1 MSRART
7 LGENTASPILR
18 SGDSGL
24 RRRTRR
30 DDSNGSNT
38 GGGRVL
44 GGGLCGAN
52 LAAADADAAAN
63 GGNDE
68 DEDPLLE
75 PVTSAAIISHC
86 AASDVMSNPRN
97 MIKKSLLLST
107 IMAAKDI
114 RQWRAIVVRKN
125 VMDDATA
132 QGTRTKQELFD
143 ALMRE
148 CPFC

>member
-1 MSRART
+1 
-7 LGENTASPILR
+7 
-18 SGDSGL
+18 
-24 RRRTRR
+24 
-30 DDSNGSNT
+30 
-38 GGGRVL
+38 
-44 GGGLCGAN
+44 
-52 LAAADADAAAN
+52 
-63 GGNDE
+63 
-68 DEDPLLE
+68 
-75 PVTSAAIISHC
+75 
-86 AASDVMSNPRN
+86 MSNPRN

>member
-1 MSRART
+1 
-7 LGENTASPILR
+7 
-18 SGDSGL
+18 
-24 RRRTRR
+24 
-30 DDSNGSNT
+30 
-38 GGGRVL
+38 
-44 GGGLCGAN
+44 
-52 LAAADADAAAN
+52 
-63 GGNDE
+63 
-68 DEDPLLE
+68 
-75 PVTSAAIISHC
+75 
-86 AASDVMSNPRN
+86 MSNPRN

-148 CPFC
+148 YPFC